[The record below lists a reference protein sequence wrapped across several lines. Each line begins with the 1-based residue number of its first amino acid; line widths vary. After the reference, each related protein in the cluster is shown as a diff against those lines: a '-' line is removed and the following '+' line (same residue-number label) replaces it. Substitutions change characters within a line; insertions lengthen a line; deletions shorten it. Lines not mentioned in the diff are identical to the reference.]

1 MAFSDSFHP
10 NKEAYRN
17 PCFQR
22 EIPVPVTPRNRYLN
36 SPQFLLQLA
45 VWESSKEDQRQAS
58 LDHINLQKVVVEE
71 TRRGNKA
78 DNL

>member
-45 VWESSKEDQRQAS
+45 V
-58 LDHINLQKVVVEE
+58 
-71 TRRGNKA
+71 
-78 DNL
+78 